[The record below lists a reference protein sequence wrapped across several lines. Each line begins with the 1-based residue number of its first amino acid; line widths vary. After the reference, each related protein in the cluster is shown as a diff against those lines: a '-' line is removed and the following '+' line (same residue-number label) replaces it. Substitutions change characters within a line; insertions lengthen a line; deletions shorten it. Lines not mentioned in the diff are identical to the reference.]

1 MAKFQE
7 YLKNIFWVLLILQF
21 APSIFKSL
29 SKQWSDHVEPK
40 NKVGLI
46 VMNCV
51 INGSS
56 NVNKQLTK
64 LFKDPEIKA
73 ILIKIDSGG
82 GAAGSS
88 QAIFQEILQL
98 KAQYPKPIVA
108 YAENICASGAY
119 QVATATDHIVATG
132 SALVGSIGAKFST
145 IFKLKELAQNYK
157 IQPHAIASGDC
168 KNCLDPFVDFTDEQK
183 KMLQAMVNDCY
194 EQFMQD
200 VAKQRHLNMTDKVHW
215 AEGKVFTGNEALRLK
230 LIDEVG
236 NQTTAMNFIKKQILH
251 ADRDI
256 EFVRIPGPSR
266 FERWMHPE
274 ADEDDDLECRLA
286 TSVWQGF
293 LNVVQHQ
300 SMRF

>member
-7 YLKNIFWVLLILQF
+7 YLKNIFWIILILQF
-21 APSIFKSL
+21 APSIFRSI

-40 NKVGLI
+40 NKVGL
-46 VMNCV
+46 VLMNSMICA
-51 INGSS
+51 SS
-56 NVNKQLTK
+56 NWNKQLTK

-98 KAQYPKPIVA
+98 KVQYPKPIVA
-108 YAENICASGAY
+108 YAENVCASGAY
-119 QVATATDHIVATG
+119 QIATATDHIVATG
-132 SALVGSIGAKFST
+132 SALIGSIGAKFST
-145 IFKLKELAQNYK
+145 LFKLKEFAQNYK
-157 IQPHAIASGDC
+157 IGSHAIASGDC
-168 KNCLDPFVDFTDEQK
+168 KNCLDLFVDLTDEQK

-194 EQFMQD
+194 EQFAQD
-200 VAKQRHLNMTDKVHW
+200 VAKQRHLNMTDKNCW

-236 NQTTAMNFIKKQILH
+236 NQTTAINFIKKQILH
-251 ADRDI
+251 ADREI

-274 ADEDDDLECRLA
+274 SDEDDDMECRLA
-286 TSVWQGF
+286 TSLWQGLF
-293 LNVVQHQ
+293 NTLQK
-300 SMRF
+300 SEIRF

>member
-7 YLKNIFWVLLILQF
+7 YLKNIFWIILILQF

-40 NKVGLI
+40 NKIGLVLI
-46 VMNCV
+46 NCV

-56 NVNKQLTK
+56 NINKQLTK

-88 QAIFQEILQL
+88 QAIFQEILDL
-98 KAQYPKPIVA
+98 KIQYPKPIVA

-119 QVATATDHIVATG
+119 QIATATDYIVATG
-132 SALVGSIGAKFST
+132 SALVGNIGSRFPT

-157 IQPHAIASGDC
+157 IQPYTIASSEYKG
-168 KNCLDPFVDFTDEQK
+168 CLDPFADFSDDQK
-183 KMLQAMVNDCY
+183 KMLQVMVNDCAD
-194 EQFMQD
+194 QFAVD
-200 VAKQRHLNMTDKVHW
+200 VAKQRHVSMGNKNLW
-215 AEGKVFTGNEALRLK
+215 AEGKIFTGNEALRLK

-236 NQTTAMNFIKKQILH
+236 NQTAAINFIKKQILH
-251 ADRDI
+251 ADREI

-274 ADEDDDLECRLA
+274 ADEDDDMECRLA
-286 TSVWQGF
+286 TSLWQGLF
-293 LNVVQHQ
+293 NVMQNQ
-300 SMRF
+300 SVKF